1 MNANNSLSCRDE
13 LFLAVRYLSLMG
25 MSRMRLSQLYGLS
38 RTKLND
44 IAHGK
49 GICSNRRKYECALM
63 LALCDVRD
71 KAIRCSGR
79 VITGCRPFS
88 EEEIREVIIEYA
100 RVHFGLPHDARIWR
114 EIE

>member
-1 MNANNSLSCRDE
+1 MIKKQKDESRDE
-13 LFLAVRYLSLMG
+13 LFLAVCYLNRMG
-25 MSRMRLSQLYGLS
+25 VSRMRLAQEYELS

-49 GICSNRRKYECALM
+49 GISSNHRKYECALM
-63 LALCDVRD
+63 HALCDVLD
-71 KAIRCSGR
+71 KATRCGGR